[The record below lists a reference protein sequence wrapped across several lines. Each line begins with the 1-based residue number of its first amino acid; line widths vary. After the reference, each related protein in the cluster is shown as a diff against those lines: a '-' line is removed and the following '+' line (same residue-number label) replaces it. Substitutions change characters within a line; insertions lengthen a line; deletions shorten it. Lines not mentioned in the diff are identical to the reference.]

1 MNVAIIVFGGSG
13 TRIHSNIPKQFI
25 KIKDKELIC
34 YTIDKFETS
43 PDIDEIILV
52 THGDYL
58 EYVRKLVDRYHYSKV
73 KNIVIGGNSR
83 QASVKNGLLSK
94 EYEDDDIVLIHDGD
108 RPLVSHRIIQD
119 NIDSLIINRGIVT
132 TVLDEK
138 KALKEVSNS
147 GRRIDNLLIQTPQTF
162 KYKDITLAHKRK
174 EGLELPDDI
183 SLLEDELQVHYV
195 EGSPNNFKVTT
206 DIDLQFLKTLL

>member
-1 MNVAIIVFGGSG
+1 MNIAVIVFGGSG

-34 YTIDKFETS
+34 YTIDKFES
-43 PDIDEIILV
+43 SDDIDEIVLV

-58 EYVRKLVDRYHYSKV
+58 EYVRKLVDKYHYYKV
-73 KNIVIGGNSR
+73 KNIVSGGNSR
-83 QASVKNGLLSK
+83 QSSVKNGLFSGN
-94 EYEDDDIVLIHDGD
+94 YNDDDIVLIHDGD
-108 RPLVSHRIIQD
+108 RPLVTHKIIKE
-119 NIDSLIINRGIVT
+119 NIECLIENKGIVS

-147 GRRIDNLLIQTPQTF
+147 GRKIGSLLIQTPQTF
-162 KYKDITLAHKRK
+162 RYKDISLAHKRK

-183 SLLEDELQVHYV
+183 SLLEDELQVQYV
-195 EGSPNNFKVTT
+195 LGDPYNFKVTT
-206 DIDLQFLKTLL
+206 DIDLQFLQTLL